1 MKTAPLFT
9 LLVLATAHA
18 QTGNA
23 AQRTAAVPAA
33 PVRMCAATDL
43 SLATDAENGNFNG
56 MNHSGTLVVLRNL
69 SSTACRVPAIPQ
81 LTFADNSGSL
91 QASAQTPGFLRP
103 GMGHGPVVL
112 PVIVPAGAE
121 VTSTLRWVSGEVYS
135 KNICITPTQLTL
147 TIAGQPQTAALAA
160 HLCGDATKGVTYEQT
175 RFATDPIYT
184 PDHIV
189 RAPQLP
195 QPE

>member
-1 MKTAPLFT
+1 MKTCLAF
-9 LLVLATAHA
+9 LVPFACLAAHA
-18 QTGNA
+18 QSSVTV
-23 AQRTAAVPAA
+23 Q
-33 PVRMCAATDL
+33 VRMCAATDL

-56 MNHSGTLVVLRNL
+56 MSHSGTLVVLRNL
-69 SSTACRVPAIPQ
+69 SPTACRVPATPQ
-81 LTFADNSGSL
+81 LTFADKSGPL
-91 QASAQTPGFLRP
+91 QAKAQMPGFLRP

-121 VTSTLRWVSGEVYS
+121 VTSTLRWVSGEVYD
-135 KNICITPTQLTL
+135 KNTCFTSTQLSV
-147 TIAGQPQTAALAA
+147 TIVGKLQTVPFSA
-160 HLCGDATKGVTYEQT
+160 HLCGDAASGGVTYQQT
-175 RFATDPIYT
+175 RFATDPVYT